1 MARKKGS
8 NNSASIAGNKRAY
21 HDYFI
26 EEKIEAGI
34 ELQGWEVKSLRDGHG
49 QLSEAYVQ
57 VKNGEVFMIGS
68 RITPLLSASTHIYA
82 DDTRTRKLLLHR
94 REIDRLVG
102 AVDQKGYTLVPLS
115 LYWKKGLVKV
125 EVGLAKGKKDHDK
138 RAVIK
143 DRDWDREKQRLM
155 RHDNR

>member
-1 MARKKGS
+1 MAKKKANTSGQ
-8 NNSASIAGNKRAY
+8 IAGNKRAY

-34 ELQGWEVKSLRDGHG
+34 SLHGWEVKSLRDGRG
-49 QLSEAYVQ
+49 QLSEAYVYIRD
-57 VKNGEVFMIGS
+57 GEVYLIGS
-68 RITPLLSASTHIYA
+68 HIPPLNSASTHVYA

-94 REIDRLVG
+94 KEIDRLMG

-115 LYWKKGLVKV
+115 LYWKRGLVKV
-125 EVGLAKGKKDHDK
+125 EIGLAKGKKAHDK
-138 RAVIK
+138 RATLK
-143 DRDWDREKQRLM
+143 ERDWNREKQRIL

>member
-1 MARKKGS
+1 MAKKKG
-8 NNSASIAGNKRAY
+8 NTNGQIAGNKRAY

-34 ELQGWEVKSLRDGHG
+34 SLHGWEVKSLRDGRG
-49 QLSEAYVQ
+49 QLSEAYVYIRD
-57 VKNGEVFMIGS
+57 GEVYLIGS
-68 RITPLLSASTHIYA
+68 HIPPLNSASTHVYA

-94 REIDRLVG
+94 KEIDRLMG

-115 LYWKKGLVKV
+115 LYWKRGLVKV
-125 EVGLAKGKKDHDK
+125 EIGLAKGKKAHDK
-138 RAVIK
+138 RATLK
-143 DRDWDREKQRLM
+143 ERDWNREKQRIL

>member
-1 MARKKGS
+1 MSKKKNSGS
-8 NNSASIAGNKRAY
+8 AQIAGNKRAY

-34 ELQGWEVKSLRDGHG
+34 ELKGWEVKSLREGRG
-49 QLSEAYVQ
+49 QLSEAYVYIRD
-57 VKNGEVFMIGS
+57 GEVFLIGS
-68 RITPLLSASTHIYA
+68 RIPPLLSASTHVYA

-94 REIDRLVG
+94 REIDRLMG

-115 LYWKKGLVKV
+115 LYWKKGMVKV

-138 RAVIK
+138 RAVLK
-143 DRDWDREKQRLM
+143 ERDWNREKQRIL
-155 RHDNR
+155 RHDHR